1 MRSFSTVSTYVENY
15 DMYSCGRIVENLLHR
30 DKQLIS
36 SASYYELELKA
47 KFSTVNGVFC

>member
-1 MRSFSTVSTYVENY
+1 MRSFSTVPHMVENY
-15 DMYSCGRIVENLLHR
+15 VMYSCGRIVENLLRR

-36 SASYYELELKA
+36 SASYYKLGLKA

>member
-1 MRSFSTVSTYVENY
+1 MVENY